1 MASGAIEALPDRS
14 PILPR
19 LYPNKRRKSPM
30 GRLIVNAGILLII
43 VGLIILGAE
52 RLGIRLGRLPG
63 DIRIEG
69 RRGGFYFPIVT
80 CLLVSVVLWLVAW
93 LFNRR

>member
-1 MASGAIEALPDRS
+1 
-14 PILPR
+14 
-19 LYPNKRRKSPM
+19 M
-30 GRLIVNAGILLII
+30 GRLLINTGILLVAAGLAI
-43 VGLIILGAE
+43 VLGE

-80 CLLVSVVLWLVAW
+80 CLLISVVLSAIAW
-93 LFNRR
+93 LFKRR

>member
-1 MASGAIEALPDRS
+1 V
-14 PILPR
+14 
-19 LYPNKRRKSPM
+19 
-30 GRLIVNAGILLII
+30 GRLFINAGIVLVI
-43 VGLIILGAE
+43 VGLAILFGE

-80 CLLVSVVLWLVAW
+80 CLLVSAILSLAAW
-93 LFNRR
+93 FFSRR